1 MRTLY
6 LGPEYDLSFVD
17 GEDVTYKDVADIIAG
32 KEVVALFQGRSEAG
46 PRALG
51 NRSLL
56 YDPRDHEAQKTVNLI
71 KKREH
76 WRPFAASVMLE
87 YANDWFDMRGLD
99 ESPFMMYAMDA
110 RPVGWHLIPGVLHI
124 DKTCRIQTVT
134 EKQNEHYYKLI
145 NAFWDKTGIPMLFNT
160 SFNLAG
166 EPLVESPQDAFKTFY
181 ESDIPYLYFPEV
193 GKLVRK

>member
-6 LGPEYDLSFVD
+6 LGPEYDLSSIK
-17 GEDVTYKDVADIIAG
+17 GEDVTYDDVAEIIAG
-32 KEVVALFQGRSEAG
+32 RELVALFQGRSEAG

-56 YDPRDHEAQKTVNLI
+56 YDPRDHEAQKVVNKI
-71 KKREH
+71 KKREE

-87 YANDWFDMRGLD
+87 YANDWFDMQGLD

-110 RPVGWHLIPGVLHI
+110 RPPVWHLIPGVLHI

-134 EKQNEHYYKLI
+134 EQQNEHYYKLI
-145 NAFWDKTGIPMLFNT
+145 RAFWDRTSIPMLFNT

-166 EPLVESPQDAFKTFY
+166 QPLVETPQDAFATFNM
-181 ESDIPYLYFPEV
+181 SDIPYLYFPEI

>member
-6 LGPEYDLSFVD
+6 LGPEYDLSSIK
-17 GEDVTYKDVADIIAG
+17 GEDVTYDDVAEIIAG
-32 KEVVALFQGRSEAG
+32 RELVALFQGRSEAG

-56 YDPRDHEAQKTVNLI
+56 YDPRDNEAQKVVNKI
-71 KKREH
+71 KKREE

-87 YANDWFDMRGLD
+87 YANDWFDMQGLD

-110 RPVGWHLIPGVLHI
+110 RPTGWHLIPGVLHI

-145 NAFWDKTGIPMLFNT
+145 RAFWDRTSIPMLFNT

-166 EPLVESPQDAFKTFY
+166 QPLVETPQDAFATFNM
-181 ESDIPYLYFPEV
+181 SDIPYLYFPEI

>member
-6 LGPEYDLSFVD
+6 LGPEYDLSSIK
-17 GEDVTYKDVADIIAG
+17 GEDVTYDDVAEIIAG
-32 KEVVALFQGRSEAG
+32 RELVALFQGRSEAG

-56 YDPRDHEAQKTVNLI
+56 YDPRDHEAQKVVNKI
-71 KKREH
+71 KKREE

-87 YANDWFDMRGLD
+87 YANDWFDMQGLD

-110 RPVGWHLIPGVLHI
+110 RPPGWHLIPGVLHI
-124 DKTCRIQTVT
+124 DKTFRIQTVT
-134 EKQNEHYYKLI
+134 EQQNEHYYKLI
-145 NAFWDKTGIPMLFNT
+145 RAFWDRTSIPMLFNT

-166 EPLVESPQDAFKTFY
+166 QPLVETPQDAFATFNM
-181 ESDIPYLYFPEV
+181 SDIPYLYFPEI